1 MALLVGVRYGKKLPA
16 GALHATRIVC
26 GVLTF
31 FLWYVGML
39 SAMSILAMLT
49 VRTFRELRTTVLG
62 LLVLTALMW
71 GARHLARRVLVR
83 SAQPSK
89 R

>member
-1 MALLVGVRYGKKLPA
+1 MGVSYGRRLPA
-16 GALHATRIVC
+16 DALHATRIVC

-39 SAMSILAMLT
+39 SAMSILAMVT
-49 VRTFRELRTTVLG
+49 VRTFGELRTTVLV
-62 LLVLTALMW
+62 LLALTALLW
-71 GARHLARRVLVR
+71 GTRHLARRTLVR
-83 SAQPSK
+83 AAQPSK

>member
-1 MALLVGVRYGKKLPA
+1 VAVSYSKKLPNS
-16 GALHATRIVC
+16 LHATRIAC

-49 VRTFRELRTTVLG
+49 VRTFRELRTTVLV
-62 LLVLTALMW
+62 LLALTALLW
-71 GARHLARRVLVR
+71 CTRHLVRRFLVR
-83 SAQPSK
+83 GAQPS
-89 R
+89 RR